1 MNLIDSIS
9 TEVEDDKIK
18 DNCKVIKYSSQSLL
32 SSVMIFWF
40 FQNWKNE
47 LKLDKAPF
55 NALSLEEIEI
65 SAGVRAKEKDWN
77 LILLSLMQSLLFY
90 WWWNEIVSNC

>member
-1 MNLIDSIS
+1 
-9 TEVEDDKIK
+9 
-18 DNCKVIKYSSQSLL
+18 
-32 SSVMIFWF
+32 MIFGF

-55 NALSLEEIEI
+55 NALSLLEEIEI

-77 LILLSLMQSLLFY
+77 LILLSLMQPCSFIGDEMRLSQ
-90 WWWNEIVSNC
+90 IVNNLINNAIKFTQKVLCHLKLKVKR

>member
-32 SSVMIFWF
+32 SSVNDI
-40 FQNWKNE
+40 
-47 LKLDKAPF
+47 LDFSK
-55 NALSLEEIEI
+55 IE
-65 SAGVRAKEKDWN
+65 KMN
-77 LILLSLMQSLLFY
+77 
-90 WWWNEIVSNC
+90 

>member
-18 DNCKVIKYSSQSLL
+18 DNCKVIYSSQSLL

-55 NALSLEEIEI
+55 NALSLLEEIEI
-65 SAGVRAKEKDWN
+65 SAGVRAKEKGLKFDF
-77 LILLSLMQSLLFY
+77 I
-90 WWWNEIVSNC
+90 EA

>member
-1 MNLIDSIS
+1 
-9 TEVEDDKIK
+9 
-18 DNCKVIKYSSQSLL
+18 
-32 SSVMIFWF
+32 MIFWF

-55 NALSLEEIEI
+55 NALSLLEEIEI

-77 LILLSLMQSLLFY
+77 LILLSLMQSCSFIGDEMRLSQIVNNLINNIKFTAEGFVSFKRK
-90 WWWNEIVSNC
+90 WNVSQSKS